1 MSIKDRGFASMNKTR
16 LKQLCS
22 KGGTTSQKSGHG
34 HRWDSAA
41 GTSAGLK
48 GNRTRAARKS
58 PGATTELQDPTDTP
72 DE

>member
-22 KGGTTSQKSGHG
+22 KGGMNSQKTGAG
-34 HRWDSAA
+34 HRWDSVEGSSAA
-41 GTSAGLK
+41 RK
-48 GNRTRAARKS
+48 GQRLRAARKS
-58 PGATTELQDPTDTP
+58 PGATTELQKATDTP